1 MFVAALPIRVRKE
14 KERKETEKTQN
25 YRVLAK
31 LIRIYPYNR
40 IVCNHQKFINIHTHT
55 KKDDYDNLQVQ

>member
-40 IVCNHQKFINIHTHT
+40 IVCNH
-55 KKDDYDNLQVQ
+55 